1 MLTWNTEIQ
10 KSKGDL
16 ILPDPKETLPI
27 LLLLLQLARIRRVGM
42 RERPYFF

>member
-27 LLLLLQLARIRRVGM
+27 LLLLQLARIRRVGM
-42 RERPYFF
+42 REWPHFF